1 MLNLNKKDD
10 EEEEKKGLSEG
21 FLNIMRSV
29 GAVKSNEDNMSSIS
43 NSNNM
48 NTLSKEETEIN
59 PYTGLSNGFTNIL
72 INTTGIDKINQDRER
87 TSNILQNMQKLDE
100 EVKRKQI
107 KEKMDEVWKDNDS
120 AIQNSNNS
128 NNNVQQEQTNPN
140 ANSRFR
146 VNGTKAKEKIDQQIQ
161 QASSQNVQ
169 PNTNNENNNSIVDN
183 DVKIGLASQAETQNA
198 QELTQSDIQAMSE
211 ANKKN
216 ENIEKG
222 GLAKFEEML
231 DTFFD
236 SIYGGVK
243 QTVSGLANVVT
254 TGAALGLR
262 GLEGVAGILGL
273 ENARRSLNNAYNS
286 TVETGSNINEIANY
300 ERTVNSQVKDDLT
313 RTVGDVT
320 NVISNMVSSQV
331 IGYALPSNVPGV
343 VIQGLSV
350 GGNSA
355 QEVLD
360 ENKDNIGQAT
370 LTGIAKGYTS
380 YLTEKMFDANILTR
394 GMKKEKKS
402 IQNAVDKLISDKIN
416 SQFGK
421 EAANR
426 VVGILGE
433 NAEELVEDNID
444 NIIDN
449 IINKKDTPKAF
460 SEEWWANTSETAKVT
475 TISTIV
481 MSLLGLGGE
490 SFHDKEVGM
499 EADYWI
505 DQAQQIIEQE
515 DMAIHFNPSEVKTI
529 NDTKEFYITRFTPEG
544 EIANIVST
552 RGKTIAN
559 PNQDLNVKPAI
570 VRDNI
575 TNMYNVIDE
584 DTGVV
589 LDSTPYE
596 TTMEAESGFDGKV
609 NKLSDLQIRDINQKI
624 SNASYMVNNEFARVI
639 NEAKNEL
646 SQMTPA
652 DYGVNTRQN
661 TQQNQEQERQIK
673 NFESINKT
681 INQISDKSIYNQ
693 TAVDDLLN
701 TVSNNINNV
710 EYVQEDNGGGILYSF
725 DNDRNITGQQTI
737 NGKVYSGKKIK
748 NIVNAAIQNADTTN
762 LYQEVNT
769 DNTQTSLEPNESNF
783 YTNQSNNYT
792 NDTGYAVQDIE
803 SVITPFDNQESY
815 SRDELADVW
824 NDKVSNNNYDAY
836 YDSNGNIE
844 RYIAIEE
851 EGNNIVVNQYDN
863 NDNLVKSEVI
873 PSENGRYRASD
884 IQDTLNRVAS
894 LYDENRPIKG
904 QQDIEGNEVKS
915 MKKNKKK
922 TTTNKTTK
930 SNTTKTNKYNN
941 YSQKEIQ
948 NLSSNKVRI
957 AKKES
962 DITSFVKNARLMSS
976 NIKLYFGKVSNK
988 IADMIDKKL
997 GINVH
1002 NYNISLKNDDI
1013 RKIFKDHGTE
1023 KTEIPRGQVPITE
1036 EDFLNIPEIINNPDN
1051 IERSGTTQ
1059 QGKPAIKFEKNIN
1072 GNNVVIVYVSDKHNN
1087 LEMQTMYKFK
1097 NNKNNRSSSSTVLH
1111 NNQNSGLN
1119 TSKTGSGTNTPNTS
1133 IPQNAKNVK
1142 NDGIRS
1148 MKSNNARAI
1157 DSEGRTLTKQQQEYF
1172 KDSKVRDKNR

>member
-1 MLNLNKKDD
+1 MALLD
-10 EEEEKKGLSEG
+10 EEERKKRYERARQLS
-21 FLNIMRSV
+21 
-29 GAVKSNEDNMSSIS
+29 SSINPS
-43 NSNNM
+43 KTTNT
-48 NTLSKEETEIN
+48 NTLSSNFNNIVLHNYQGNTDEEKEYISRFQRARQLSNSIN
-59 PYTGLSNGFTNIL
+59 PREDVLTPSATNEEIEQGHQNVQSLLNL
-72 INTTGIDKINQDRER
+72 IDNNNSKNDEEEARER
-87 TSNILQNMQKLDE
+87 T
-100 EVKRKQI
+100 
-107 KEKMDEVWKDNDS
+107 
-120 AIQNSNNS
+120 IQFQSES
-128 NNNVQQEQTNPN
+128 NPN

-146 VNGTKAKEKIDQQIQ
+146 INNTKSKEEVDQQIQ

-169 PNTNNENNNSIVDN
+169 QNTNNENNNSIVDN
-183 DVKIGLASQAETQNA
+183 DVKIGLASQSETQNA
-198 QELTQSDIQAMSE
+198 QELTQADIQAMSE

-216 ENIEKG
+216 ENIDKG
-222 GLAKFEEML
+222 GLAKFEETL

-236 SIYGGVK
+236 NIIGGAK

-273 ENARRSLNNAYNS
+273 EDARKSLNNAYNS

-300 ERTVNSQVKDDLT
+300 ERTVNSQVEDDLT

-343 VIQGLSV
+343 VIQGISV

-394 GMKKEKKS
+394 GMSDGKKKS
-402 IQNAVDKLISDKIN
+402 IQKAVDKLISDKIK
-416 SQFGK
+416 SSFGK

-426 VVGILGE
+426 VVGIIGE

-449 IINKKDTPKAF
+449 VINNKETPKAF
-460 SEEWWANTSETAKVT
+460 SKEWWTNTTDTAKVT

-490 SFHDKEVGM
+490 SFHDKEVDM

-505 DQAQQIIEQE
+505 EQAQEFIEQE
-515 DMAIHFNPSEVKTI
+515 DMAIHFNPSEVKTMD
-529 NDTKEFYITRFTPEG
+529 DTKDFYITRFTQEG
-544 EIANIVST
+544 EIANVVAT

-589 LDSTPYE
+589 LDSTPYS

-624 SNASYMVNNEFARVI
+624 SNASYMVNNEFTRVI

-661 TQQNQEQERQIK
+661 TQQNQEQERQ
-673 NFESINKT
+673 NFEKINKT
-681 INQISDKSIYNQ
+681 ISQISDRSVYNQ

-748 NIVNAAIQNADTTN
+748 SIVNTAIQNADTTN
-762 LYQEVNT
+762 LYINSNENPSNVEQNSNVSTN
-769 DNTQTSLEPNESNF
+769 NTQTSSELNESNF
-783 YTNQSNNYT
+783 YSNSTN
-792 NDTGYAVQDIE
+792 YAVQDINRVTE
-803 SVITPFDNQESY
+803 PFSKQESY
-815 SRDELADVW
+815 SRDELAETW
-824 NDKVSNNNYDAY
+824 NNEVSGNNYDAY

-851 EGNNIVVNQYDN
+851 DGNNIVVNQYDN
-863 NDNLVKSEVI
+863 NDNIVKSEVI

-884 IQDTLNRVAS
+884 IQDTLSRVAS
-894 LYDENRPIKG
+894 LYDKNRTTEK
-904 QQDIEGNEVKS
+904 QKNVKKEVT
-915 MKKNKKK
+915 KKK
-922 TTTNKTTK
+922 QKDTNKTKIEKFNEIVENAITEKQPKGSLTLSKVSQKVAEKIKKITGIDTLNRTERITAFDIKHMLNQHGNERIEKAKGQLPITK
-930 SNTTKTNKYNN
+930 EDILKIPDVIENYDNIVKGSLNKDKNGTHQTVRFIKEYSNHTLYVVEVVPQRGKSLIIKTMWKKPIGLINGQQTPNSTSKTKTN
-941 YSQKEIQ
+941 
-948 NLSSNKVRI
+948 VR
-957 AKKES
+957 
-962 DITSFVKNARLMSS
+962 
-976 NIKLYFGKVSNK
+976 YFH
-988 IADMIDKKL
+988 I
-997 GINVH
+997 
-1002 NYNISLKNDDI
+1002 Y
-1013 RKIFKDHGTE
+1013 
-1023 KTEIPRGQVPITE
+1023 
-1036 EDFLNIPEIINNPDN
+1036 
-1051 IERSGTTQ
+1051 
-1059 QGKPAIKFEKNIN
+1059 
-1072 GNNVVIVYVSDKHNN
+1072 
-1087 LEMQTMYKFK
+1087 
-1097 NNKNNRSSSSTVLH
+1097 
-1111 NNQNSGLN
+1111 
-1119 TSKTGSGTNTPNTS
+1119 
-1133 IPQNAKNVK
+1133 
-1142 NDGIRS
+1142 
-1148 MKSNNARAI
+1148 
-1157 DSEGRTLTKQQQEYF
+1157 
-1172 KDSKVRDKNR
+1172 